1 MSEKKYTYTEYI
13 LDKLIGA
20 HVAIGKIILHNFESE
35 KDKKEITDILLSL
48 LEGWNKLL
56 IKYNSQDMGKEK
68 DG

>member
-20 HVAIGKIILHNFESE
+20 HVAIDKILFYNFESE
-35 KDKKEITDILLSL
+35 KDKKATTDILFSL

-56 IKYNSQDMGKEK
+56 IKYNNQDMGKK
-68 DG
+68 QDG